1 MEEGL
6 SESLGADEAP
16 EQAAEAEPVEEA
28 STLRERAFWAL
39 MGLGCTWTLNDSM
52 FLQIPY
58 WVSSQ
63 AEGLHL
69 PNRIALSGS
78 VIPPLA
84 TATAMVLRKYRY
96 EQMQRYCVPTV
107 ICFSLVAG
115 SILGWPLGL
124 WRVSSWFIYLSMAL
138 VACVGNLSTFV
149 TIPWILSEGYKPV
162 LISSIFFGGSC
173 GSLSA
178 STLALL
184 VQKPGSEK
192 NFDPTVFFTFL
203 TVPVIGAMFAFFQIR
218 AHGIGKKSEDAAGA
232 AVAEDGEEDKPPT
245 EPDVPPP
252 LAEEVAEAEA
262 APAKGGCQRLTRAVP
277 REWDAFLP
285 SNWRRWIG
293 SAWPLATWL
302 GVVAMC
308 TWTVS
313 RAVMG
318 FGTAHTVRSP
328 ARPPACPSH
337 SPLPCSGGGP
347 PPLPPHGCHRR
358 GRAGRLHQAVQPA
371 PGPVRPGQPDR
382 LRGCVGLQRLPQ
394 RGEIQRRWVVRVQR
408 GQGRVLA
415 RVRTYHSAP
424 LCKMMERNVDDR
436 VFVWAAGR

>member
-6 SESLGADEAP
+6 SESLGAEEA
-16 EQAAEAEPVEEA
+16 QGQAEPVEEA

-63 AEGLHL
+63 AEGLNL
-69 PNRIALSGS
+69 PSRIALSGS
-78 VIPPLA
+78 IIPPVA

-218 AHGIGKKSEDAAGA
+218 AHGIGKKSEGAAGA
-232 AVAEDGEEDKPPT
+232 AVAEGGEEDKPPT
-245 EPDVPPP
+245 EPDAPPP
-252 LAEEVAEAEA
+252 LAEEVAEAEV
-262 APAKGGCQRLTRAVP
+262 APAKGGCQRLTHVVP

-318 FGTAHTVRSP
+318 FGTAHTVRSSP
-328 ARPPACPSH
+328 ALPPAPLTALCPGQVMGH
-337 SPLPCSGGGP
+337 HLCHHMAAAEEGGP
-347 PPLPPHGCHRR
+347 AGCTK
-358 GRAGRLHQAVQPA
+358 LCSQLLDPSDPA
-371 PGPVRPGQPDR
+371 NQTACAAASVCSVFPGEGKYNDD
-382 LRGCVGLQRLPQ
+382 GSFECKEDK
-394 RGEIQRRWVVRVQR
+394 GEYW
-408 GQGRVLA
+408 LE
-415 RVRTYHSAP
+415 SAP
-424 LCKMMERNVDDR
+424 TIPHSCANDGKQR
-436 VFVWAAGR
+436 